1 MFELN
6 GEYYSLEEIEQAAAD
21 SNVSVEDY
29 IAEFSINKVEDVS
42 LDKPEIEQLSSYVD
56 ELVGVSKQAKEN
68 EETSPLGTFVESG
81 LYTTAAFLNIP
92 TQLEQAYYG
101 AKASSIDWL
110 KNVAGGDAVDWLIGD
125 APESAI
131 AYIDPDTEEEV
142 IFDNDPEKWKELS
155 KKQRGGE
162 EIITKYSG
170 TDIEVGELADRAMI
184 KEFEKFIDKEKDI
197 LETGKGFVP
206 GVRGMLGQEG
216 YEDAGV
222 ADVIGGTANFVSGL
236 LSSLGPA
243 IVTRGASL
251 FPQIGGPM
259 FADFNIEKAKNLYGD
274 NEDALQRLTQN
285 NETDFTTP
293 AVLTVGAVA
302 MERLGLR
309 GITKY
314 ITKAPFKS
322 RSAVGLLL
330 TQNTEGI
337 TEWGQFGTEIMNIEL
352 ARGKSKTEAAK
363 IAWDTMQTDQG
374 LEAYLGGF
382 IGAGIVGIGGRKI
395 NRALRND
402 KEGQLVVLNSLR
414 ELSNLK
420 TQQSNAS
427 SKVVKNALDFE
438 INRVEEQLRNY
449 LKNNQNIAKQLTPV
463 QKNELETLIDEKD
476 LLRNQGNEILDKR
489 NKNIISKKEAGYAL
503 RGINNQMKSID
514 KSIENIRKSIVDSKL
529 EKDIEFAQE
538 GAQNLGI
545 EVQVLD
551 TSTKPEDQQIIDEV
565 FVDEKGKKVSGVEGA
580 YDPKTNKIYI
590 DKVEAAKKQKVTV
603 GSHELLHGIL
613 ANAAKIDNK
622 ILDQFKAQMSKDQV
636 DLINNKLKENYSKE
650 YIEQNPDEFI
660 TQFSDAIAL
669 GEITYNDSL
678 FTKLMDVITPILR
691 AVGFSNIKFDTGKD
705 VYNFMREYSKSIKEG
720 KLSKDILSATQTRQ
734 AEGAKKFSKAET
746 IDALVGPKT
755 DGKYTISKTEWNN
768 KSDQVIGDLYEGLQG
783 LIKSKIPREKPPG
796 FSQEDFISGTIA
808 ELIPHIRN
816 FNPEQNNSLSGWI
829 NSQLQNK
836 IGNVF
841 KKGEAATKDVF
852 EADVTEA
859 KSVAVED
866 TPTPAQEKSIR
877 SKLRRDLKIDKD
889 LIDKVKQAVRKT
901 FGTKLPEI
909 ESKEFKQA
917 LQKAYR
923 TELKTP
929 LAELLGTREN
939 YKKFLEDNFESIY
952 KALPQD
958 ILNKR
963 FRQFA
968 EDTGQREKTPEGKK
982 IFKKRSIDKQE
993 FVNYF
998 LGPDVGTSTKGTRKD
1013 ALAET
1018 LGEIMALDATMEV
1031 IKEPEVKAKREA
1043 VAKLKDQKVTKTDE
1057 AKIGKQ
1063 IDRDPGLKFSKR
1075 LDEENVFKNVT
1086 QDDSKDFSNEKI
1098 VWKNYV
1104 KKLGQQPL
1112 DPKNENDVK
1121 DFKKWFAENIPNY
1134 FPKSIITTG
1143 TFANAGDSAA
1153 KRGFFFTSKED
1164 IMKIVKGK
1172 KFQKENFNI
1181 AQAAQRQGYT
1191 TGTGKNRKITPS
1203 FLKNLWQ
1210 TNKLEKQNK
1219 AKLKGLEDVFIIFEK
1234 MIQDNKNNA
1243 RFIAAILSS
1252 TSQGMGHIV
1261 RTSAPITFIS
1271 KNLKGE
1277 IVEEHTLPASLVA
1290 KYLFKSAI
1298 QGKVKENF
1306 KNIERN
1312 YFQGVLSKIDD
1323 NKLKGTAFGEK
1334 YNYTQ
1339 VPPKGWTLEDNI
1351 WARYFNLDVASN
1363 NFGIDPNSIE
1373 LNNKKTVFD
1382 IYGVDNAGNFIDDAF
1397 NKSLKQAAVKNNKEL
1412 PVKIKFS
1419 KGNIFNNRVL
1429 SEMKKLDNEQ
1439 SKAQMKF
1446 SQSQDLSG
1454 DFNKILENKTGI
1466 GADKVYS
1473 DVKAQVVGANK
1484 GKFNFFVPP
1493 SAEDFVG
1500 LLYKTLGKGK
1510 LGDAQMAWYKKNLL
1524 DPFAR
1529 AMDNISRDR
1538 IALMNDFKALKKEL
1552 KIVPKNLKKKLP
1564 GEPFTQEQAIRTYIW
1579 NKQGMTPD
1587 GMSKT
1592 DLKEL
1597 IDFVESKPELVTFAD
1612 QLIALQ
1618 KGDSY
1623 PAPKFGW
1630 LAGNITTDLIDGIN
1644 TIKRAKYLDQW
1655 QYNVDEIFSKANLNK
1670 LEAAYGKGYRT
1681 ALEGILKRMRTGR
1694 NREFTSDSLTGRVTD
1709 WLTNSI
1715 GAIMFFNTRSAVLQ
1729 TISAVNFVNFK
1740 DNNIFAAGKAFA
1752 NQPQFWK
1759 DFKTLFNSDFLVDR
1773 RNGLKLNVNEAD
1785 IADMAKKGGV
1795 RGVIS
1800 EMLRLGF
1807 LPTQIADSFAI
1818 ASGGSTFY
1826 RNRIKKYTKEGMS
1839 KAEAEDK
1846 AFIDF
1851 REIAEEAQQSSRP
1864 DRISAQQAGPLGRII
1879 LAFAN
1884 TPMQYTRLIKKAASD
1899 LKNGRGDTMTNISK
1913 IFYYGIAQ
1921 NLLFNAMQ
1929 QALFAMGFGD
1939 DEEEKEKREEKYA
1952 NIVNSMADSIL
1963 RGAGIGGAIF
1973 SVLKNTGIKLSREAD
1988 KKSPK
1993 YQDVLTKEI
2002 AQLSPPVSSK
2012 LSKLRA
2018 AGRSYSWNKKE
2029 IMEKGFSLDNPAYL
2043 AAGQVIAATTNIP
2056 LDRAFKKIDNIRK
2069 ASSSDYEA
2077 WARIAMLA
2085 GWADWELG
2093 VKKPNKIEDNKI
2105 TRKKSTRKTKRK
2117 QKTRRK

>member
-901 FGTKLPEI
+901 IATKKPEI

-1191 TGTGKNRKITPS
+1191 TGKVKNRKIPPS
-1203 FLKNLWQ
+1203 F
-1210 TNKLEKQNK
+1210 
-1219 AKLKGLEDVFIIFEK
+1219 
-1234 MIQDNKNNA
+1234 
-1243 RFIAAILSS
+1243 
-1252 TSQGMGHIV
+1252 
-1261 RTSAPITFIS
+1261 
-1271 KNLKGE
+1271 
-1277 IVEEHTLPASLVA
+1277 
-1290 KYLFKSAI
+1290 
-1298 QGKVKENF
+1298 
-1306 KNIERN
+1306 
-1312 YFQGVLSKIDD
+1312 
-1323 NKLKGTAFGEK
+1323 
-1334 YNYTQ
+1334 
-1339 VPPKGWTLEDNI
+1339 
-1351 WARYFNLDVASN
+1351 
-1363 NFGIDPNSIE
+1363 
-1373 LNNKKTVFD
+1373 
-1382 IYGVDNAGNFIDDAF
+1382 
-1397 NKSLKQAAVKNNKEL
+1397 
-1412 PVKIKFS
+1412 
-1419 KGNIFNNRVL
+1419 
-1429 SEMKKLDNEQ
+1429 
-1439 SKAQMKF
+1439 
-1446 SQSQDLSG
+1446 
-1454 DFNKILENKTGI
+1454 
-1466 GADKVYS
+1466 
-1473 DVKAQVVGANK
+1473 
-1484 GKFNFFVPP
+1484 
-1493 SAEDFVG
+1493 
-1500 LLYKTLGKGK
+1500 
-1510 LGDAQMAWYKKNLL
+1510 
-1524 DPFAR
+1524 
-1529 AMDNISRDR
+1529 
-1538 IALMNDFKALKKEL
+1538 
-1552 KIVPKNLKKKLP
+1552 
-1564 GEPFTQEQAIRTYIW
+1564 
-1579 NKQGMTPD
+1579 
-1587 GMSKT
+1587 
-1592 DLKEL
+1592 
-1597 IDFVESKPELVTFAD
+1597 
-1612 QLIALQ
+1612 
-1618 KGDSY
+1618 
-1623 PAPKFGW
+1623 
-1630 LAGNITTDLIDGIN
+1630 
-1644 TIKRAKYLDQW
+1644 
-1655 QYNVDEIFSKANLNK
+1655 
-1670 LEAAYGKGYRT
+1670 
-1681 ALEGILKRMRTGR
+1681 
-1694 NREFTSDSLTGRVTD
+1694 
-1709 WLTNSI
+1709 
-1715 GAIMFFNTRSAVLQ
+1715 
-1729 TISAVNFVNFK
+1729 
-1740 DNNIFAAGKAFA
+1740 
-1752 NQPQFWK
+1752 
-1759 DFKTLFNSDFLVDR
+1759 
-1773 RNGLKLNVNEAD
+1773 
-1785 IADMAKKGGV
+1785 
-1795 RGVIS
+1795 
-1800 EMLRLGF
+1800 
-1807 LPTQIADSFAI
+1807 
-1818 ASGGSTFY
+1818 
-1826 RNRIKKYTKEGMS
+1826 
-1839 KAEAEDK
+1839 
-1846 AFIDF
+1846 
-1851 REIAEEAQQSSRP
+1851 
-1864 DRISAQQAGPLGRII
+1864 
-1879 LAFAN
+1879 
-1884 TPMQYTRLIKKAASD
+1884 
-1899 LKNGRGDTMTNISK
+1899 
-1913 IFYYGIAQ
+1913 
-1921 NLLFNAMQ
+1921 
-1929 QALFAMGFGD
+1929 
-1939 DEEEKEKREEKYA
+1939 
-1952 NIVNSMADSIL
+1952 
-1963 RGAGIGGAIF
+1963 
-1973 SVLKNTGIKLSREAD
+1973 
-1988 KKSPK
+1988 
-1993 YQDVLTKEI
+1993 
-2002 AQLSPPVSSK
+2002 
-2012 LSKLRA
+2012 
-2018 AGRSYSWNKKE
+2018 
-2029 IMEKGFSLDNPAYL
+2029 
-2043 AAGQVIAATTNIP
+2043 
-2056 LDRAFKKIDNIRK
+2056 
-2069 ASSSDYEA
+2069 
-2077 WARIAMLA
+2077 
-2085 GWADWELG
+2085 
-2093 VKKPNKIEDNKI
+2093 
-2105 TRKKSTRKTKRK
+2105 
-2117 QKTRRK
+2117 

>member
-1 MFELN
+1 MPK
-6 GEYYSLEEIEQAAAD
+6 YTVDEEIYDIPEEKVD
-21 SNVSVEDY
+21 SFLLAFPNAILVEETED
-29 IAEFSINKVEDVS
+29 ISIEDDSVS
-42 LDKPEIEQLSSYVD
+42 LSNDSANSFYKSLDV
-56 ELVGVSKQAKEN
+56 
-68 EETSPLGTFVESG
+68 ET
-81 LYTTAAFLNIP
+81 
-92 TQLEQAYYG
+92 
-101 AKASSIDWL
+101 
-110 KNVAGGDAVDWLIGD
+110 
-125 APESAI
+125 
-131 AYIDPDTEEEV
+131 PD
-142 IFDNDPEKWKELS
+142 
-155 KKQRGGE
+155 
-162 EIITKYSG
+162 
-170 TDIEVGELADRAMI
+170 
-184 KEFEKFIDKEKDI
+184 
-197 LETGKGFVP
+197 
-206 GVRGMLGQEG
+206 
-216 YEDAGV
+216 
-222 ADVIGGTANFVSGL
+222 
-236 LSSLGPA
+236 
-243 IVTRGASL
+243 
-251 FPQIGGPM
+251 
-259 FADFNIEKAKNLYGD
+259 
-274 NEDALQRLTQN
+274 
-285 NETDFTTP
+285 
-293 AVLTVGAVA
+293 
-302 MERLGLR
+302 
-309 GITKY
+309 
-314 ITKAPFKS
+314 
-322 RSAVGLLL
+322 
-330 TQNTEGI
+330 
-337 TEWGQFGTEIMNIEL
+337 
-352 ARGKSKTEAAK
+352 
-363 IAWDTMQTDQG
+363 
-374 LEAYLGGF
+374 
-382 IGAGIVGIGGRKI
+382 
-395 NRALRND
+395 
-402 KEGQLVVLNSLR
+402 
-414 ELSNLK
+414 
-420 TQQSNAS
+420 
-427 SKVVKNALDFE
+427 LDFE
-438 INRVEEQLRNY
+438 AVETSKPKESDKDWEEFNWWDDTTTQFWSTVKRLEAGASR
-449 LKNNQNIAKQLTPV
+449 IPTMI
-463 QKNELETLIDEKD
+463 NELSFSAARGIDQLMLEEEEYEEKYKEFDALDPSKQQFILNQIGETAG
-476 LLRNQGNEILDKR
+476 RMTGG
-489 NKNIISKKEAGYAL
+489 NIISSLAQKGLDNSKVALKESEKLQGELTVFDDTIGQAISKGNIGEATARATSAAVGSIPFMLEAMIPYIGIPMIFAQEASLASEEAQKRGEDIDLKTMGYSTVIGASEAL
-503 RGINNQMKSID
+503 LEVVTKRIGKGVFKELFGKSNEIIKRSTKEIGMQFAKRSGAEGLSESGTLTINSMADAVMFGDEKSFDEYFLELVDTFIIGAT
-514 KSIENIRKSIVDSKL
+514 SGGGMSAPGSGFSIVRNAAGARKVNKQLKESKYTNLIDAYKDTNVNEGLIKLSENSFTQSFLNYDLNKNVREGLMTTNQADIIKKNFRDIQGSTNRVKNLDLTDTQKVEAIEKLNRLDVLEESVKQVNNKALSTPQVEEINRLNEELASLVL
-529 EKDIEFAQE
+529 EKDIKFTEDAAQK
-538 GAQNLGI
+538 LGI

-551 TSTKPEDQQIIDEV
+551 TNTKPEDQKIIDEV

-755 DGKYTISKTEWNN
+755 DGKYTISKTEWDN

-783 LIKSKIPREKPPG
+783 LIKSKIPSEKPPG

-993 FVNYF
+993 FVDYF

-1191 TGTGKNRKITPS
+1191 TGTGKDRKITPS

-1243 RFIAAILSS
+1243 RFIASILSS

-1587 GMSKT
+1587 GMSKA

-1597 IDFVESKPELVTFAD
+1597 TDFVESKPELVTFAD

-1681 ALEGILKRMRTGR
+1681 ALEGMLKRMRTGR

-1939 DEEEKEKREEKYA
+1939 DEEETEKREEKYA

-1973 SVLKNTGIKLSREAD
+1973 SVLKNTGIKLSKEAD

-2085 GWADWELG
+2085 GWADWEIG
-2093 VKKPNKIEDNKI
+2093 VKKEKP
-2105 TRKKSTRKTKRK
+2105 KKVKKPKKTSYKRNYKKQYKKRK
-2117 QKTRRK
+2117 YK